1 MIHQS
6 LNHVTFF
13 LVKRIIII
21 IFSEM
26 SVQRV
31 SVIRVNPNRSSTIR
45 AHPYKPNQIEIQS
58 APPSSNG
65 SNNNWN
71 RQTFQVQESAN
82 RSSIPV
88 RRSPIL
94 VQQVRVTPR
103 KSLQSATI
111 SNQSVIMQHQNPIDI
126 AIKQEIESCNNNQTT
141 EMVKNIQVFNQIQST
156 TSKKPMNRG
165 SISPSSFMK
174 SRDDSDFEANHLKS
188 NFLTLNKLSDFYISR
203 KGTDTKIV

>member
-1 MIHQS
+1 
-6 LNHVTFF
+6 
-13 LVKRIIII
+13 
-21 IFSEM
+21 M

-156 TSKKPMNRG
+156 TSKQPMNRG

-188 NFLTLNKLSDFYISR
+188 KFLTRNKLSDFYISR